1 MKRWQIIFVAILVAI
16 LSGLSGYYFQQL
28 TKDDAVSNEQF
39 NTKKLPSPEEVI
51 GTDVAEFSLLDLN
64 GERRYLSEWKG
75 KLIAI
80 NFWATWCAP
89 CREEIPAFVEL
100 QEKYATQGLQF
111 IGIAL
116 QQADEVRDFIEEY
129 NVNYPS
135 LVGGDEVIKVASQ
148 LGNNIGAMPYTV
160 IINSEGKIT
169 FTRRGPLS
177 KQGTFV
183 YKTHVCFSSHA
194 PRGICKV
201 SQNVCSSEGLHV

>member
-28 TKDDAVSNEQF
+28 TKDDAVSKEQF
-39 NTKKLPSPEEVI
+39 NTKKFPSPEEVI
-51 GTDVAEFSLLDLN
+51 GTNVTEFSLLDLN

-135 LVGGDEVIKVASQ
+135 LVGGDEVIKVANQ
-148 LGNNIGAMPYTV
+148 LGNNIGAIPYTV
-160 IINSEGKIT
+160 IINSKGKIA

-177 KQGTFV
+177 KLEVEAVIKSF
-183 YKTHVCFSSHA
+183 
-194 PRGICKV
+194 
-201 SQNVCSSEGLHV
+201 L

>member
-1 MKRWQIIFVAILVAI
+1 MKRCQITFVAIIVAL

-28 TKDDAVSNEQF
+28 TKDEVTSIEQL
-39 NTKKLPSPEEVI
+39 NTKKSLSPEEVI
-51 GTDVAEFSLLDLN
+51 GTDAVEFSLLDLN
-64 GERRYLSEWKG
+64 GERRYLSDWQG

-100 QEKYATQGLQF
+100 QEKYSSQGLQF

-116 QQADEVRDFIEEY
+116 QQADEVRDFIEKY

-135 LVGGDEVIKVASQ
+135 LVGGDEVIKIASQ
-148 LGNNIGAMPYTV
+148 FGNNIGAMPYTV
-160 IINSEGKIT
+160 IINLDGKIA

-177 KQGTFV
+177 KPEAEAVIKNF
-183 YKTHVCFSSHA
+183 
-194 PRGICKV
+194 
-201 SQNVCSSEGLHV
+201 L

>member
-1 MKRWQIIFVAILVAI
+1 MKRWQIIFAAIFVAI

-28 TKDDAVSNEQF
+28 TKDDVVSKEQF
-39 NTKKLPSPEEVI
+39 NTKNSPSPEEVI

-64 GERRYLSEWKG
+64 GERRYLSEWEG

-135 LVGGDEVIKVASQ
+135 LVGGDEVIKIASQ

-160 IINSEGKIT
+160 IITSTGQIAYT
-169 FTRRGPLS
+169 HRGPLS
-177 KQGTFV
+177 KLEAEAVIKNF
-183 YKTHVCFSSHA
+183 
-194 PRGICKV
+194 
-201 SQNVCSSEGLHV
+201 L